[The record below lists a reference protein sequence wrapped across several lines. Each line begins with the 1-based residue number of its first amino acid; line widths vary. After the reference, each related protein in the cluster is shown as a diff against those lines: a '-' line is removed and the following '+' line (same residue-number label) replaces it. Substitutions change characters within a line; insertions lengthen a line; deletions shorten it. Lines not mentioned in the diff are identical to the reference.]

1 MSQRPQGRNSQP
13 GPSGR
18 RGGRQGVDSLS
29 GPAEGQE
36 RRAPSERPAIA
47 LSMYPGLERHALRP
61 QHVDALAEV
70 GDLLDPA
77 AIDGLPSDR
86 ADEVLAA
93 ADVLLGHWGCS
104 RLDDAFLDRAPR
116 LRMLAY
122 AAGTMRDVVTRA
134 TFARLPR
141 ITSGAAANAV
151 PVAEFT
157 VAAIVWANKGAFL
170 ERERL
175 RGVEVPP
182 VDRRHPV
189 GNWAKRI
196 GLVGASHVGRAVV
209 SLLRPYRCEVVVAD
223 PYFDDAGAERLGVR
237 RVDLDSLFATS
248 DVVSLHAPAL
258 PSTERMVGAAELAR
272 MMNGATLINTA
283 RGVLVDHEAL
293 TAELRRGRISAVLD
307 VTDPEP
313 LPSGHPLLALPNCV
327 VTPHL
332 AGSQGTELG
341 RLADLVIEEIRRFA
355 AGLPPLHPVAADEM
369 ARLA

>member
-1 MSQRPQGRNSQP
+1 M
-13 GPSGR
+13 
-18 RGGRQGVDSLS
+18 
-29 GPAEGQE
+29 
-36 RRAPSERPAIA
+36 SERPKIA

-61 QHVDALAEV
+61 QHIDALTDI
-70 GDLLDPA
+70 GDLLDPT
-77 AIDGLPSDR
+77 AIDGMPSDR

-122 AAGTMRDVVTRA
+122 AAGTMRDVVTVA
-134 TFARLPR
+134 TFARVPR

-157 VAAIVWANKGAFL
+157 VAAIVWANKGAFI

-175 RGVEVPP
+175 RGVKVPP
-182 VDRRHPV
+182 VERRHPV
-189 GNWAKRI
+189 GNWGKRI

-209 SLLRPYRCEVVVAD
+209 SRLRPYQFELVMAD
-223 PYFDDAGAERLGVR
+223 PYLDDAEAGRLGVR
-237 RVDLDSLFATS
+237 RADLDSVLATS

-258 PSTERMVGAAELAR
+258 PSTEGMIGAAELAR

-283 RGVLVDHEAL
+283 RGVLVDHDAL
-293 TAELRRGRISAVLD
+293 TAELLTGRISAVLD

-313 LPSGHPLLALPNCV
+313 LPAGHPLLALPNCV

-341 RLADLVIEEIRRFA
+341 RLADLVIEEVRRFA
-355 AGLPPLHPVAADEM
+355 AGQPPLHPVAADDMERV
-369 ARLA
+369 A